1 MTSQLTGLFQ
11 IDPDWLVI
19 GFLVFLRVGAAMA
32 LLPALGE
39 KSVPQRIRLLIGVL
53 LALVV
58 FPGALPWFPAEIPSG
73 SGLVLFVGAEVVAGL
88 TIGVSLRLFVHAL
101 QITGAIVAQSTSLSQ
116 IFGGAGLDP
125 QPAIGH
131 VLVIAG
137 LALAVTLGLH
147 VKFVQLILFSY
158 QLFTPGKFLLGSGL
172 SEWGVMQIA
181 RVFAL
186 AFSLAAPFVVATLIY
201 NIALGAI
208 NRAMPQLMV
217 SFVGAPAITA
227 GGLVMLAIITP
238 LILSVWH
245 IEIESFI
252 ANPFGGQP

>member
-1 MTSQLTGLFQ
+1 MTGDLMELFQ
-11 IDPDWLVI
+11 LDQDWLVI

-39 KSVPQRIRLLIGVL
+39 KSVPQRIRLLIGL
-53 LALVV
+53 LIAVVV
-58 FPGALPWFPAEIPSG
+58 FPGALPLFPTKIPSG
-73 SGLVLFVGAEVVAGL
+73 SDLVLFVGAETISGM
-88 TIGVSLRLFVHAL
+88 TIGMSLRLFVHAL
-101 QITGAIVAQSTSLSQ
+101 QIAGAIVAQSTSLSQ

-131 VLVIAG
+131 VLVISG

-147 VKFVQLILFSY
+147 VKFVQLILYSY
-158 QLFTPGKFLLGSGL
+158 QLFAPGKFLSGAGI
-172 SEWGVMQIA
+172 SEWGVTHVA
-181 RVFAL
+181 GVFSL

-227 GGLVMLAIITP
+227 GGLLMLAVITP
-238 LILSVWH
+238 LILFVWH
-245 IEIESFI
+245 TELEVFI
-252 ANPFGGQP
+252 ANPFGAQP